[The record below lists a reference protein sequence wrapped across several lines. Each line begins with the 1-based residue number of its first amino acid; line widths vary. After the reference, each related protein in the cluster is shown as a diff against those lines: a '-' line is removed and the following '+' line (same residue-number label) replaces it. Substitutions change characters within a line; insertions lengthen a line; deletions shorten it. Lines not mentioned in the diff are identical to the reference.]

1 MTFKRLLSDFIKNRQ
16 TSTAQYDI
24 NDPHVAESSITKTM
38 IKHHCD
44 FVIYYQKGSIT
55 EQSFCKLVYKLSA
68 RSVDLS

>member
-1 MTFKRLLSDFIKNRQ
+1 MMTFKRLLSDFIKNRQ

-24 NDPHVAESSITKTM
+24 NHPRVAKTM

-55 EQSFCKLVYKLSA
+55 EQSFCKLVYKLT
-68 RSVDLS
+68 RV